1 MNVRIGS
8 APPDVANIA
17 AMPVAPS
24 GAGAAALARTGADEL
39 RRTCVPKPTRV
50 PAPPAL
56 AAAPVAFFALALPP
70 LPKATT
76 LLPLLPLLPLVAL
89 LPRLS
94 FLAPRCG
101 DAGGSPGPPVMA
113 SRMR

>member
-1 MNVRIGS
+1 
-8 APPDVANIA
+8 
-17 AMPVAPS
+17 MPVAPS

-76 LLPLLPLLPLVAL
+76 LLPLLPLVAL